1 MARADAKRPR
11 DLAKGLKG
19 VRPWRFVPALLL
31 IGGAIAYF
39 ALGLNQHVTLAA
51 VQRNQTWLMAWTGRH
66 PMVAPVAYIA
76 IYAAICTLSVP
87 SSAVFAFAGG
97 VFFSVP
103 LATLYSVIAVTV
115 GDTIVYLSAGAAVSD
130 TIPARLKT
138 WLGKAPRGF
147 PRNPK
152 IYLLFIRLLPLTPS
166 WLGNLGAV
174 AFGVGLVDF
183 IVITFIGVIP
193 AHLMYVTLGN
203 TLGALLE
210 AGRTLSWA
218 DIFQLNLFL
227 PLIGLAV
234 LTLIYG
240 SYRSRKGRE

>member
-1 MARADAKRPR
+1 MAQADAKRPR
-11 DLAKGLKG
+11 ELAKGLKSL
-19 VRPWRFVPALLL
+19 RPWRFLPVALL
-31 IGGAIAYF
+31 IAGAIAYF
-39 ALGLNQHVTLAA
+39 GFGLNQRVTLAA
-51 VQRNQTWLMAWTGRH
+51 VQRNQVWLMAWTGRH
-66 PMVAPVAYIA
+66 PILAPLAYVA

-87 SSAVFAFAGG
+87 SSAILAFAGG
-97 VFFSVP
+97 IFFSVP
-103 LATLYSVIAVTV
+103 LATLYSVIAVTL
-115 GDTIVYLSAGAAVSD
+115 GDTIVYLSADAAVSN

-152 IYLLFIRLLPLTPS
+152 IYLLFVRLLPLTPS

-174 AFGVGLVDF
+174 AFGIGLVDF

-193 AHLMYVTLGN
+193 AHLMYVILGN

-218 DIFQLNLFL
+218 DIFQLNLVL
-227 PLIGLAV
+227 PLIGLAM

-240 SYRSRKGRE
+240 SYRSRKGEK